1 MWEYVISSAAGFL
14 AGTAGAMGL
23 GGGSILL
30 LYLTLFA
37 NVEQLRAQGINLIF
51 FIPCALAA
59 LWLHHREGRVEWR
72 IVLPSAV
79 YGIIGAA
86 AGYWLG
92 GFIGGEW
99 LGKVFGVFLLA
110 LGAREL
116 LHRRQSSEAVS
127 TADGVGEESD
137 VGRIDRK

>member
-1 MWEYVISSAAGFL
+1 MWEYVIASSAGFL

-37 NVEQLRAQGINLIF
+37 NVGQMKAQGINLIF

-59 LWLHHREGRVEWR
+59 LWLHHKEGRIQWR
-72 IVLPSAV
+72 MVLPAAS

-86 AGYWLG
+86 AGYWLA

-110 LGAREL
+110 LGVREL
-116 LHRRQSSEAVS
+116 LHRKASSEAVDS
-127 TADGVGEESD
+127 SDGVGEKSD
-137 VGRIDRK
+137 VGRIDSK

>member
-1 MWEYVISSAAGFL
+1 MEQYIISSVAGFL

-37 NVEQLRAQGINLIF
+37 NVEQLRAQGINLLF
-51 FIPCALAA
+51 FIPCALSA
-59 LWLHHREGRVEWR
+59 LWIHHREGRIQWR

-92 GFIGGEW
+92 GMIGGEW
-99 LGKVFGVFLLA
+99 LGKIFGVFLLA
-110 LGAREL
+110 LGGREL
-116 LHRRQSSEAVS
+116 LHRKSSSESVS
-127 TADGVGEESD
+127 ATDGVGKKSD
-137 VGRIDRK
+137 VRRIDGE

>member
-1 MWEYVISSAAGFL
+1 MWEYVICSAAGFL

-37 NVEQLRAQGINLIF
+37 NVPQLRAQGINLIF

-72 IVLPSAV
+72 TVLPSAV

-86 AGYWLG
+86 AGYLFG

-99 LGKVFGVFLLA
+99 LGKLFGVFLLT

-116 LHRRQSSEAVS
+116 LHRKHSPESVGA
-127 TADGVGEESD
+127 AHGVGEKSD
-137 VGRIDRK
+137 VGRIDGE